1 MGQVLHQCAKTTHT
15 IRAEIQNTEA
25 SVAELAKRY
34 HINFKTVLKWKHR
47 EGVKDA
53 PMGPRQ
59 RTSILSELEEA
70 LIVAFRMKTLLPL
83 DDVLYALQ
91 PMIPHLS
98 RSNLHRCLQRHGISR
113 LPKLQQQRVKAKF
126 KQYEIGYF
134 HIDISEVRCEEGKF
148 YLFVAI
154 DRTSKFAYTEIH
166 PQATKP
172 VAAAFL
178 EHLIKVVP
186 YKIHIVLTDNGVQFT
201 SRAGQDTWRVHIFE
215 RVCQAHSIEHRLTKV
230 NHPWT
235 NGQVERMNRTIKEA
249 TVKLYHY
256 VSVDQLRSHVHDFLM
271 AYNFAKR
278 LKALQGKTP
287 YEYICHIYIDKPRLF
302 TQNPFHHIVGLNN

>member
-1 MGQVLHQCAKTTHT
+1 M
-15 IRAEIQNTEA
+15 R
-25 SVAELAKRY
+25 
-34 HINFKTVLKWKHR
+34 
-47 EGVKDA
+47 
-53 PMGPRQ
+53 
-59 RTSILSELEEA
+59 
-70 LIVAFRMKTLLPL
+70 
-83 DDVLYALQ
+83 
-91 PMIPHLS
+91 
-98 RSNLHRCLQRHGISR
+98 
-113 LPKLQQQRVKAKF
+113 
-126 KQYEIGYF
+126 
-134 HIDISEVRCEEGKF
+134 
-148 YLFVAI
+148 
-154 DRTSKFAYTEIH
+154 YTEIH

-201 SRAGQDTWRVHIFE
+201 SRPGQDTWRVHIFE

-302 TQNPFHHIVGLNN
+302 TQNPFHHIVGLNI